1 MLRGRPATAIA
12 AEDEEWQADVLV
24 VGSRGHGPFQTLVLG
39 SVSAELVHHAPCP
52 VLIARRPAVE
62 RVVLAHDGSPFAASA
77 EQLLLDCS
85 PFTDA
90 AVEVVTVTPVHRQ
103 WASTLTQPRSGPSLE
118 SSELIARQ
126 TLERHQEIA
135 SSAVLQLQR
144 GRAARPAGLQG
155 HPAAAIVDHARET
168 DADLIVVGTHGRT
181 GISRLMVG
189 SVARAIVTHATA
201 SVLVVRPRVPEDRS
215 GSRVAGGH
223 GMTPTGL
230 SPA

>member
-1 MLRGRPATAIA
+1 M
-12 AEDEEWQADVLV
+12 LV

-77 EQLLLDCS
+77 EQLLLDW
-85 PFTDA
+85 PLFTDA
-90 AVEVVTVTPVHRQ
+90 AVEVVTVMPVHRQ

-144 GRAARPAGLQG
+144 DGRAARPVVLQG

-181 GISRLMVG
+181 GISRLMLG
-189 SVARAIVTHATA
+189 SVARAIVTHATV